1 MSVFSELFDDKKPLG
16 LVKGRESGYDIHLFR
31 QLYRKSRF
39 VDPKTLRL
47 VPCGASPS
55 GFTLADNLGTIEQ
68 IALELHQDELEAFDE
83 QILLEVGARCSN
95 DLHTVFFVHDKRMLG
110 LLRQE
115 LDYLVSSAVLT
126 VKQADSLRCGLVET
140 HLSGTQSFRDILE
153 DTKNKHMW
161 VLKPSQAGKGEG
173 ILFGKDLDDDT
184 WKGLREPKL
193 DGATVEIPYVIQRY
207 IVQKKHNLFV
217 NPQGWEEPP
226 RKVRWSVVGT
236 MLCLNQYFLGS
247 TLWRTSDTDITAVS
261 RGGAYMGGVTND
273 PMVLADPTTPPKQPA
288 LSTLSPIQIP
298 DAARLQVHSLDTL
311 SDAKHIAAVASALK
325 THGIAVLH
333 LNFEDPSSAYM
344 LKLACSLGIPINHS
358 KANDPLWD
366 VKSKAGTG
374 LARSQTVDSFPWHTV
389 STLVSSGNYRMLKS
403 CLIGLFLRHRTSSI
417 LCASRDS
424 RGPTWWRKP
433 RGRSCE
439 YDSQKFGP
447 VDC

>member
-1 MSVFSELFDDKKPLG
+1 MLDLPYIQVSDFTILLLLTLLSQIVSAFSELFDDTKPLG

-31 QLYRKSRF
+31 QLYRQSRF
-39 VDPKTLRL
+39 VDPKNIRL

-55 GFTLADNLGTIEQ
+55 GYTLADNIGNIEQ

-110 LLRQE
+110 LLHQE
-115 LDYLVSSAVLT
+115 LDNLVSSAVLT
-126 VKQADSLRCGLVET
+126 MEQANVLRRGLVET
-140 HLSGTQSFRDILE
+140 HLPGSQSFRNILE
-153 DTKNKHMW
+153 DTRNKHMW

-173 ILFGKDLDDDT
+173 ILFGKDLDDDA
-184 WKGLREPKL
+184 WKGFIGFGL
-193 DGATVEIPYVIQRY
+193 DGTAVEMPYVIQRY
-207 IVQKKHNLFV
+207 IVQKKHNLLV
-217 NPQGWEEPP
+217 NPNEREESP
-226 RKVRWSVVGT
+226 RRVKWSVVGT

-273 PMVLADPTTPPKQPA
+273 AIVLADPAGPKQPS
-288 LSTLSPIQIP
+288 LGTLSPVQIP
-298 DAARLQVHSLDTL
+298 DIARIQVHSLESV
-311 SDAKHIAAVASALK
+311 SDDQHISAVANALK

-344 LKLACSLGIPINHS
+344 LKLAYSLGIPIDHS

-366 VKSKAGTG
+366 VKSKSGTG

-389 STLVSSGNYRMLKS
+389 ST
-403 CLIGLFLRHRTSSI
+403 
-417 LCASRDS
+417 
-424 RGPTWWRKP
+424 
-433 RGRSCE
+433 
-439 YDSQKFGP
+439 
-447 VDC
+447 